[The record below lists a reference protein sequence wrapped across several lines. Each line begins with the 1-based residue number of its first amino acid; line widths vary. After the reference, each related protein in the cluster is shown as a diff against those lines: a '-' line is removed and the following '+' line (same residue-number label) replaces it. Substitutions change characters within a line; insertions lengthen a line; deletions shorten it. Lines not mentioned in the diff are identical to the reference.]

1 MMIFQHLVGYMELY
15 VKGPEDFSNPYFAP
29 LLAPDLGRQPRTLVV
44 TAEYCPL
51 RDEGEVYAQ
60 RLADDGGDVQCYRML
75 DAVHGY
81 LLYPSV
87 FNIVRDTYRI
97 VKQFLDG
104 DPLPKPG
111 DRPWLTLLGTD

>member
-1 MMIFQHLVGYMELY
+1 MNVIETNGLSKAFGSKMAVDQFDMHVGPVSSTHLDVY
-15 VKGPEDFSNPYFAP
+15 K
-29 LLAPDLGRQPRTLVV
+29 RQ
-44 TAEYCPL
+44 
-51 RDEGEVYAQ
+51 VYAQ

-104 DPLPKPG
+104 DPLVQEGEPT
-111 DRPWLTLLGTD
+111 WLGLLGTD